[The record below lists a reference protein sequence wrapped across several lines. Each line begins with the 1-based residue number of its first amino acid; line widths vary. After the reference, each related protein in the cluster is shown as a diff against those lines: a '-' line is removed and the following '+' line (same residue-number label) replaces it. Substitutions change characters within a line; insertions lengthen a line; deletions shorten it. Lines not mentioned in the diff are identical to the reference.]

1 MRPYTVYL
9 SHQAH
14 EFILSRRAKDR
25 IRLTRFLQRLIEDP
39 FQEGIEFVRDSTDR
53 RNEVAFVGR
62 FRVVFWGDHAVNE
75 IKVVKIEA
83 SKPQA
88 S

>member
-1 MRPYTVYL
+1 M
-9 SHQAH
+9 
-14 EFILSRRAKDR
+14 
-25 IRLTRFLQRLIEDP
+25 TRFLQRLMDDL

-62 FRVVFWGDHAVNE
+62 FRVVFWDDHVVHE

-83 SKPQA
+83 GKPHA
-88 S
+88 

>member
-14 EFILSRRAKDR
+14 DFILSRRPKDR
-25 IRLTRFLQRLIEDP
+25 LRLTRFLQGLTDDP
-39 FQEGIEFVRDSTDR
+39 FQEGTEFVRDSADR
-53 RNEVAFVGR
+53 RNEVAFIGR
-62 FRVVFWGDHAVNE
+62 FRVVFWGDHVVNE

-88 S
+88 

>member
-14 EFILSRRAKDR
+14 DFILSRRSKDR
-25 IRLTRFLQRLIEDP
+25 LRLTRFLQGLTDDP
-39 FQEGIEFVRDSTDR
+39 FQEGTEFVRDSTDR
-53 RNEVAFVGR
+53 RNEVAFIGR
-62 FRVVFWGDHAVNE
+62 FRVVFWGDHVVNE

-83 SKPQA
+83 GKPQ